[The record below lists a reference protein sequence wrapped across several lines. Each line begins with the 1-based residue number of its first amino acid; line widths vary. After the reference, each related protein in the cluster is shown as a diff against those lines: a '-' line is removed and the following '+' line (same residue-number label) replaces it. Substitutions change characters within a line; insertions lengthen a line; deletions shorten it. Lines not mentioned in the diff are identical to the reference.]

1 LKLKDTVTTMRPLRV
16 SLRLDS
22 EEPEKAM
29 NLKNSAVPNVKT
41 SVDYR
46 HTSK

>member
-1 LKLKDTVTTMRPLRV
+1 MKLKDTVTTMRPL